1 MKSLHQHITEKLM
14 INKNYK
20 ISTEDLVE
28 QAINNNVE
36 TVENDIIKFSNIKS
50 FLSCLDELD
59 IAYTTDENK
68 KYDSGDILWIE
79 FKHEFKYSSLPTSST
94 LTCKYARISNPY
106 KPYYDI
112 DGIIIRFGAVSKSTW
127 TVMQG
132 VLAGGSTGIKK
143 YAAEQLKNSLITL
156 VDSKNN

>member
-36 TVENDIIKFSNIKS
+36 ILENDIIVFSDIKS
-50 FLSCLDELD
+50 FLSCLDELG
-59 IAYTTDENK
+59 IEYTTDENK

-79 FKHEFKYSSLPTSST
+79 FKHEFKYSSLPTSAT
-94 LTCKYARISNPY
+94 LICKYARII

-112 DGIIIRFGAVSKSTW
+112 DGIIIRFGTISKSTW
-127 TVMQG
+127 AIMQG
-132 VLAGGSTGIKK
+132 LLAGGHICIKK

>member
-1 MKSLHQHITEKLM
+1 MKSLQQHIEEKLVV
-14 INKNYK
+14 NKNYK
-20 ISTEDLVE
+20 ISTSDLVDKT
-28 QAINNNVE
+28 INNNVE
-36 TVENDIIKFSNIKS
+36 MLENDIVVFPDIKS
-50 FLSCLDELD
+50 FLSCLDELG
-59 IAYTTDENK
+59 IEYTTDENK

-79 FKHEFKYSSLPTSST
+79 FKHEFKYSSLPSSSI
-94 LTCKYARISNPY
+94 LICKYARIS
-106 KPYYDI
+106 KPYHDI

-132 VLAGGSTGIKK
+132 VQRGGYIGIKK